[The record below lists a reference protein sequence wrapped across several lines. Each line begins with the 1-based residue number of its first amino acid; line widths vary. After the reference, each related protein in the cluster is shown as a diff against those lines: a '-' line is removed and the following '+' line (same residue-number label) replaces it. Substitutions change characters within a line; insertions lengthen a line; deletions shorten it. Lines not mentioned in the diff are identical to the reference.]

1 MPKMLGN
8 LKSSSV
14 VVFGEI
20 HGVTG
25 ESGHG
30 LFLRTAVCTASP
42 SGSVDLVFITEIVC
56 LGEAVGAAWTVQF
69 VQRLELTRL
78 FAA

>member
-56 LGEAVGAAWTVQF
+56 LGEAMGAAWIVQF
-69 VQRLELTRL
+69 VQRLELTHL